1 MLYNERISDER
12 NAGGKKEPLQA
23 GGEGISEGVMRVQ
36 RAPKHGVLRWSE
48 ERKKQSATPGG
59 KREPLQA
66 GGERIS
72 EGVMR
77 VQRTPKHGVLR
88 WSEERKKAERNA
100 GGKRAPAGRR
110 RKDFRRRYES
120 ATDTETRSVE
130 VERKKQSA
138 TLATNVKLWRVFG

>member
-12 NAGGKKEPLQA
+12 NA
-23 GGEGISEGVMRVQ
+23 
-36 RAPKHGVLRWSE
+36 
-48 ERKKQSATPGG
+48 GG

-100 GGKRAPAGRR
+100 GGKKEPLQAGGEGISEGVMRVQR
-110 RKDFRRRYES
+110 TPKHGVLRWSE
-120 ATDTETRSVE
+120 
-130 VERKKQSA
+130 ERKSRAQRPEERESLCRQEAKGFPKA
-138 TLATNVKLWRVFG
+138 L

>member
-12 NAGGKKEPLQA
+12 NA
-23 GGEGISEGVMRVQ
+23 
-36 RAPKHGVLRWSE
+36 
-48 ERKKQSATPGG
+48 GG

-88 WSEERKKAERNA
+88 WSEERKKSRAQRPEERNN
-100 GGKRAPAGRR
+100 
-110 RKDFRRRYES
+110 S
-120 ATDTETRSVE
+120 ARSE
-130 VERKKQSA
+130 KKQSA

>member
-1 MLYNERISDER
+1 
-12 NAGGKKEPLQA
+12 
-23 GGEGISEGVMRVQ
+23 
-36 RAPKHGVLRWSE
+36 
-48 ERKKQSATPGG
+48 
-59 KREPLQA
+59 
-66 GGERIS
+66 
-72 EGVMR
+72 MR

-100 GGKRAPAGRR
+100 RRKERAPAGRR

-130 VERKKQSA
+130 VERGAKKKQSA